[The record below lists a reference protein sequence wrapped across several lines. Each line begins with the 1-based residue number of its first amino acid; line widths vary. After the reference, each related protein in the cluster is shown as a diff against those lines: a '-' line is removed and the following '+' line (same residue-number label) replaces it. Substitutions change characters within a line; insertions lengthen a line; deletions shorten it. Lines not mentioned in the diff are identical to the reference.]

1 MLRVVSICPPLY
13 FGLRNHRIL
22 EVKMLFSENFKI
34 AIRALRA
41 NKLRSMLTML
51 GIVIGVATVVALL
64 SIGKGATASITSQIQ
79 SNGSNLLTISAGRQQ
94 ARGSRQGQSQQASH
108 LYYADYQLL
117 QRSLTTDIRAI
128 APSYQS
134 SYIVKYGVE
143 SFNVNV
149 TGVTEAYKETNSHE
163 MALGRF
169 ITDGDNKSQSLV
181 AVLGSQTAED
191 LFGGLAPIRKTISIN
206 GIKFEVIGVL
216 ESKGSGF
223 SSSDDAIFIPLDTG
237 YNKLFGETAT
247 YNDKKIVN
255 SISVSVATT
264 EAMDTVS
271 AQIEFLL
278 RRAHKLASSEESDF
292 NVLNQADLL
301 STLTSVTQTL
311 TIFLGAIAGISL
323 LVGGIGIMN
332 IMLVSVTER
341 TKEIGLRKAVGAT
354 KNQILTQFLIE
365 TMTLSLLGGMIG
377 VLLGVGIAS
386 VFSATGLIT
395 SVVTVDSIAL
405 AFFFSLIIGVFFGI
419 YPAFRAANLHPMVAL
434 RYE

>member
-1 MLRVVSICPPLY
+1 
-13 FGLRNHRIL
+13 
-22 EVKMLFSENFKI
+22 MLFSENFKI

-64 SIGKGATASITSQIQ
+64 SIGKGATASITDQIQ
-79 SNGSNLLTISAGRQQ
+79 SNGSNLLTISPGR
-94 ARGSRQGQSQQASH
+94 AEMGPGGDGQSQQASH
-108 LYYADYQLL
+108 LYYSDYQLIE
-117 QRSLTTDIRAI
+117 RSLKDSVSAI

-134 SYIVKYGVE
+134 SYLVKYGTE
-143 SFNVNV
+143 SFNVSV
-149 TGVTEAYKETNSHE
+149 TGITEDYQETNSYE
-163 MALGRF
+163 VTLGRF
-169 ITDGDNKSQSLV
+169 ITGGDNKSQSLV

-191 LFGGLAPIRKTISIN
+191 LFGGLAPIGKTISVN

-223 SSSDDAIFIPLDTG
+223 GSSDDAIFIPLDTG
-237 YNKLFGETAT
+237 YNKLFGETAM

-255 SISVSVATT
+255 SISVSVTTT
-264 EAMDTVS
+264 EAMDAVS

-278 RRAHKLASSEESDF
+278 RRAHKLASSDESDF
-292 NVLNQADLL
+292 NVLSQADLL
-301 STLTSVTQTL
+301 STLTSVTQIL
-311 TIFLGAIAGISL
+311 TTFLGAIAGISL

-365 TMTLSLLGGMIG
+365 TMTLSVLGGLVGI
-377 VLLGVGIAS
+377 LLGVGIAT
-386 VFSATGLIT
+386 VFSATGLIA
-395 SVVTVDSIAL
+395 SVITADSIAL
-405 AFFFSLIIGVFFGI
+405 AFFFALLIGVFFGI

>member
-1 MLRVVSICPPLY
+1 
-13 FGLRNHRIL
+13 
-22 EVKMLFSENFKI
+22 MLFSENFKI

-64 SIGKGATASITSQIQ
+64 SIGKGATASITSSIQ
-79 SNGSNLLTISAGRQQ
+79 SNGSNLLTVSPGRLQQ
-94 ARGSRQGQSQQASH
+94 GPRTGGSQQASH
-108 LYYADYQLL
+108 LYYTDYQLI
-117 QRSLTTDIRAI
+117 QRSLKDNINAI

-134 SYIVKYGVE
+134 SYLVKYGNE
-143 SFNVNV
+143 SFNVSV
-149 TGVTEAYKETNSHE
+149 TGITEDYRKTNSYE
-163 MALGRF
+163 AAQGRF

-191 LFGGLAPIRKTISIN
+191 LFGGLAPVGKTISIN
-206 GIKFEVIGVL
+206 GLKFEVIGVL
-216 ESKGSGF
+216 ESKGSSGF
-223 SSSDDAIFIPLDTG
+223 LSSDDAVFIPLETG
-237 YNKLFGETAT
+237 YNKLFGSTAT

-271 AQIEFLL
+271 AQLEFLL
-278 RRAHKLASSEESDF
+278 RRSHKLASTDELDF

-301 STLTSVTQTL
+301 STLTSVTQIL
-311 TIFLGAIAGISL
+311 TTFLGAIAGISL

-365 TMTLSLLGGMIG
+365 TMTLSVLGGLVGI
-377 VLLGVGIAS
+377 LLGVGIAS
-386 VFSATGLIT
+386 VFSATGLIA
-395 SVVTVDSIAL
+395 SVITADSILL
-405 AFFFSLIIGVFFGI
+405 AFFFALLIGVFFGI